1 MSRGFTIIEMMVVV
15 GVVAVLALM
24 LVPAYTDRLVRE
36 QVNEALPLA
45 DRTRIASEILLRSRR
60 RLWLPVE
67 HPLLTSENVTLAD
80 IAKRPVALAW
90 AAAQA
95 MPADNAAAG
104 LPVREKI
111 VSDLVSAV
119 AVESGAIHITFG
131 NRANNLIKGKVL
143 TLRPAVVEDAPI
155 VPVTWLC
162 GFAAVPEKMAVRGAN
177 RTDIP
182 KGYLPVKCR

>member
-1 MSRGFTIIEMMVVV
+1 MMVVL

-45 DRTRIASEILLRSRR
+45 L
-60 RLWLPVE
+60 
-67 HPLLTSENVTLAD
+67 
-80 IAKRPVALAW
+80 
-90 AAAQA
+90 
-95 MPADNAAAG
+95 
-104 LPVREKI
+104 
-111 VSDLVSAV
+111 
-119 AVESGAIHITFG
+119 
-131 NRANNLIKGKVL
+131 
-143 TLRPAVVEDAPI
+143 EDAPV

-162 GFAAVPEKMAVRGAN
+162 GFAAVPEKMAAKTAN